1 MGLGANII
9 ERGQGLGA
17 NIIER
22 GHELVEML
30 EKHGTDFSI
39 KQDTDRIIANEE
51 MIKEASDIIGKPVNE
66 IIIKAAQENVEV
78 ELEVVYDNGES
89 FKFAKF

>member
-1 MGLGANII
+1 M
-9 ERGQGLGA
+9 GLGA

-78 ELEVVYDNGES
+78 ELGVVYDNGES

>member
-1 MGLGANII
+1 MELGANII
-9 ERGQGLGA
+9 ERGY
-17 NIIER
+17 
-22 GHELVEML
+22 ELLEML

-78 ELEVVYDNGES
+78 ELEVVYDNGEL
-89 FKFAKF
+89 FNFTKF

>member
-1 MGLGANII
+1 MGSH
-9 ERGQGLGA
+9 
-17 NIIER
+17 IIER
-22 GHELVEML
+22 GHELVGML